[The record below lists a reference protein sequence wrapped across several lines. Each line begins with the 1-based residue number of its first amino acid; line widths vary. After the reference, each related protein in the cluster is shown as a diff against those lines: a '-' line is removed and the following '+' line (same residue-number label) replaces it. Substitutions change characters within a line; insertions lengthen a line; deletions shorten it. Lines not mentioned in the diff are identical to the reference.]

1 MLSETEQ
8 QPTKTT
14 PEPDVLATLDSVFEC
29 DPEQL
34 LRPPAAI
41 AMFVRRVVKGAE
53 YYVGPEQR
61 TEPRYRVSL
70 PVAAV
75 PIDESMKKTGDV
87 FIAFTRDI
95 SSGGIAMYHTRRV
108 SDKYLAVEIRSNS
121 GENLRVLVE
130 VLRCSPVGLF
140 YEIAGKFIS
149 KLGA

>member
-1 MLSETEQ
+1 MVSETEQ
-8 QPTKTT
+8 QPTKTS
-14 PEPDVLATLDSVFEC
+14 PEPDVLAALDNLFDCE
-29 DPEQL
+29 PEQL

-61 TEPRYRVSL
+61 TEPRYRVNL

-75 PIDESMKKTGDV
+75 PIDESLKKTGEV

-149 KLGA
+149 KLGG

>member
-8 QPTKTT
+8 HPPKAT

-61 TEPRYRVSL
+61 TEPRYSVSL

-75 PIDESMKKTGDV
+75 PVDESLKKTGEV

-149 KLGA
+149 KLGG